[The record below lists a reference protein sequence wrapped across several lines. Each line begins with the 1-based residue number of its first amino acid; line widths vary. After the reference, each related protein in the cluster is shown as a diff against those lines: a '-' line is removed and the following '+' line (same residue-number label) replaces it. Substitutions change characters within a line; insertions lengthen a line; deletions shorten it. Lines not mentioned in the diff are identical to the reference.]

1 MSFLIE
7 KRRNELVAQ
16 SKQSVKGLERFRE
29 AKCEVL
35 GVVLNRVEV

>member
-1 MSFLIE
+1 MIQE
-7 KRRNELVAQ
+7 NNVKTKIAE
-16 SKQSVKGLERFRE
+16 KGLERFRE